1 MNGRHFETHLT
12 YQKIERYLM
21 ICFSFH
27 INTIQHDL
35 IVTTGVIIT
44 STTIPERW
52 LCIFIDR
59 IFLFS
64 LIYKCEML
72 ISYVLDNVKS
82 NK

>member
-1 MNGRHFETHLT
+1 MNGHHFETHLT
-12 YQKIERYLM
+12 YHKIERYLV

-52 LCIFIDR
+52 LCIF
-59 IFLFS
+59 
-64 LIYKCEML
+64 Y
-72 ISYVLDNVKS
+72 
-82 NK
+82 

>member
-1 MNGRHFETHLT
+1 MISLFGFSIYYSTGGIENINGGTTSSGF
-12 YQKIERYLM
+12 IDVVAPPV

-64 LIYKCEML
+64 LIY
-72 ISYVLDNVKS
+72 
-82 NK
+82 